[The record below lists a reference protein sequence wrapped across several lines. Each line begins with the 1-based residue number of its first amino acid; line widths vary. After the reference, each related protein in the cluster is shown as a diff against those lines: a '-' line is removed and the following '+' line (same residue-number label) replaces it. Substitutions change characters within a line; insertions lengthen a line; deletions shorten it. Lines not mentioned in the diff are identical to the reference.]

1 MEREEELLDLDI
13 TSTFEIKEENSDEWV
28 NFEEEKLKNFDSE
41 TAQRN
46 GELEDS
52 DGYDAEIKAIIAE
65 EEDKNDLLN
74 KEEEIIVNQEE
85 HHHEYIQHG
94 LAMKG
99 FINPQHLIWERKEWN
114 SFYDFITSKYQD
126 KKALEVLFYSNSL
139 TFFLGEHYLENYV
152 FDDLLCIYKHN
163 WGSFFKDL
171 YNIKSKK
178 KALSLYKKN
187 YVSPIKFSKIK
198 KAKKPKFKEVGL
210 FGNNFLSAMPSFDID
225 AENASNNREKLIS
238 LLDFSNQSINLMEFW
253 KEKKN
258 LILSSPELQKKYVS
272 LINHTASFHLLKIQ
286 TLIDKLMADKSAT
299 EFVIWEE
306 DIPSLKELIDEKKF
320 QEETKEVNRA
330 YQILPEPHPLNNVEK
345 NHNIQKYLE
354 TIGFMDNSIWEHL
367 KKEYDVP
374 NVQRVTSLIKYISWN
389 SSSKLEVMQKI
400 IPDKTEFQELK
411 NLIEEQENIEALRL
425 HAKKALLPL
434 TMDEIAIILS
444 CFIQKIKVEETIT
457 KQPNLIPVKDIIQS
471 CGMDT
476 KNCDLKSLKQLQLNL
491 SIIGKVLK
499 NPELDRSTLSIDDLP
514 SKDKE
519 KTDKV
524 TLNFAQKVKSI
535 LIELLI
541 RATNEYL
548 QKFRKEDLYK
558 KFYTIKTFGY
568 VSWKNMFEK
577 GKALLYLREKGEYAC
592 SVYGMSSQLFTKLR
606 GLWTFTL
613 NINWNGDERI
623 NKVQYHTL
631 GEKTLK
637 DFEETLIQKDQ
648 IKYFKNFKKKLLLY
662 SKVLD
667 GWDWVKYHN
676 TLKNLDTN
684 NTFLFFNYEKK
695 WDDVIFFFSD
705 GEISVKLTKDEY
717 FALARN
723 SENTNEN
730 KDFVNTTKIL
740 NQNFEENK
748 FYEKVKMY
756 NTKVQWIDADG
767 KTQKDNVYT
776 NIRCNFGYNAEWST
790 IKDFFEN
797 GVHKWFLSY
806 YFLYYHKLFDQKT
819 KEINFNGKKYKWIVV
834 FDLETIW
841 FTGNIILSYF
851 LVISYKTI
859 VLYKYSHKEFGNFFE
874 VMAEGDIM
882 YEPLDTPNPDKPF
895 GEERGNHILNFE
907 EKIRK
912 WTRGDMLIS
921 GHNTLNFD
929 NKKIAEDLS
938 QDKTMQLKIKEQLDN
953 NTIDVL
959 AVLMQ
964 AWYGRLWLDFL
975 SKINFDFGKNIKK
988 WWKDDLM
995 NTILT
1000 IQWII
1005 KMPEWEAKERAIK
1018 KNYWLI
1024 HKFIVYNKND
1034 VLMSMGLLGQLMAYG
1049 MLATGKRLA
1058 HITPEQLAISLK

>member
-1 MEREEELLDLDI
+1 MEREEELLDLEI
-13 TSTFEIKEENSDEWV
+13 TSTFTQEEPSDEV
-28 NFEEEKLKNFDSE
+28 DFEEEKIKSFDVE

-46 GELEDS
+46 EGLEVS
-52 DGYDAEIKAIIAE
+52 DGYESEIKAIIAE
-65 EEDKNDLLN
+65 EQEENNELLAKDKEIDAV
-74 KEEEIIVNQEE
+74 EEEI
-85 HHHEYIQHG
+85 HHEYIQHG

-99 FINPQHLIWERKEWN
+99 FINPQHLIGERKEWKT
-114 SFYDFITSKYQD
+114 FYDFITSKHQD

-139 TFFLGEHYLENYV
+139 THFLGEHYLENYV

-163 WGSFFKDL
+163 GGSFFKEL
-171 YNIKSKK
+171 LNTKTKK
-178 KALSLYKKN
+178 KALSTYKKN
-187 YVSPIKFSKIK
+187 YISPLKFSKIK
-198 KAKKPKFKEVGL
+198 KAKKSNLRENSL
-210 FGNNFLSAMPSFDID
+210 FWNDFLSAMPSFDMD
-225 AENASNNREKLIS
+225 ADQASFNKESLIS
-238 LLDFSNQSINLMEFW
+238 LLDFSNQSSSLLDFW

-258 LILSSPELQKKYVS
+258 IILTNAELQKNYIS
-272 LINHTASFHLLKIQ
+272 LINHRAGFTLLKLQ
-286 TLIDKLMADKSAT
+286 TQIDKLLWDKIAT
-299 EFVIWEE
+299 EFVET
-306 DIPSLKELIDEKKF
+306 
-320 QEETKEVNRA
+320 EETTIPFEEIYNEDVFNEEMNEVVRA
-330 YQILPEPHPLNNVEK
+330 YQLLPEPHPLNNVEK
-345 NHNIQKYLE
+345 NYNIQKYLE
-354 TIGFMDNSIWEHL
+354 TIGFMDNSVWEHL
-367 KKEYDVP
+367 KAEYKVP
-374 NVQRVTSLIKYISWN
+374 AVQRVTSLIKYISGN
-389 SSSKLEVMQKI
+389 SSSKLEVMERI

-411 NLIEEQENIEALRL
+411 NLIQEQENIEALRL

-434 TMDEIAIILS
+434 TMDEIAIILTA
-444 CFIQKIKVEETIT
+444 FIQKNKAEAIVAQT
-457 KQPNLIPVKDIIQS
+457 PNLISVKKIIES
-471 CGMDT
+471 CWMDT
-476 KNCDLKSLKQLQLNL
+476 KNCDLRNLKQLQLDL
-491 SIIGKVLK
+491 SIVGKVFK
-499 NPELDRSTLSIDDLP
+499 NPNIDRSTLSIDDLP

-519 KTDKV
+519 KADKI
-524 TLNFAQKVKSI
+524 TLNFSQKVKSI

-541 RATNEYL
+541 RAVNEYL
-548 QKFRKEDLYK
+548 QKFKKENLYK

-577 GKALLYLREKGEYAC
+577 GKALLYLREKWEYAC

-606 GLWTFTL
+606 GLGTFTL

-623 NKVQYHTL
+623 NRVQYHTL

-637 DFEETLIQKDQ
+637 DFEETLIQQDQ

-662 SKVLD
+662 SKILD
-667 GWDWVKYHN
+667 GWDWEKYHN
-676 TLKNLDTN
+676 TLKNLDAN
-684 NTFLFFNYEKK
+684 NTFLFFNYEEK
-695 WDDVIFFFSD
+695 WDEVIFFFSD
-705 GEISVKLTKDEY
+705 GEISVKLSKDDY
-717 FALARN
+717 FALAREA
-723 SENTNEN
+723 ENTNEN
-730 KDFVNTTKIL
+730 KDFVNTTKIID
-740 NQNFEENK
+740 QKFEENK
-748 FYEKVKMY
+748 FYGKVKMY

-776 NIRCNFGYNAEWST
+776 NIRCNVWYNLDWPVL
-790 IKDFFEN
+790 KDFFEN
-797 GVHKWFLSY
+797 WVHKWLLSY
-806 YFLYYHKLFDQKT
+806 YFLYYHKLFNPKT
-819 KEINFNGKKYKWIVV
+819 KEINFNGRNYKGIVV

-851 LVISYKTI
+851 LVISYKTV

-874 VMAEGDIM
+874 VMAEWDIM
-882 YEPLDTPNPDKPF
+882 YEPLETPNPDKPF

-1058 HITPEQLAISLK
+1058 HISPEQLAISLK